1 MSPGP
6 HTIDETP
13 QSTIQTPDDLSERE
27 GIRFQEIL
35 VDLAAAGLPVNVRAA
50 EIARLYLIQDRINR
64 HAADQW
70 ETSGSFPTIT
80 GASGIPVKNP
90 LVLEMS
96 RALDAMAALLEQ
108 LYRPATGGAVRA
120 PLDDADDDDL
130 DLDD

>member
-13 QSTIQTPDDLSERE
+13 QRTIQTPDDLSEPE

-35 VDLAAAGLPVNVRAA
+35 NDLAACGLPVNVRAA
-50 EIARLYLIQDRINR
+50 ESTRLYLIQDRINR

-96 RALDAMAALLEQ
+96 RALDAMTAILDQ
-108 LYRPATGGAVRA
+108 LYRSPAGGPVRA
-120 PLDDADDDDL
+120 PLDDDDDL
-130 DLDD
+130 DLD